1 MSTGMRIGIDGEALR
16 APLSGVGQYV
26 LQLARGL
33 EEQLPDAAFFA
44 YSRLPSTR
52 LVLPSA
58 RWILRVEPSRVLR
71 RLPSFVWL
79 KTRGAALCR
88 RDHLDVFWAGRTLHP
103 RLGPP
108 VRTVCTVHDLNHL
121 IVPETMALPTRWSHH
136 LWLRGD
142 VEAADVVVANS
153 LGTAQR
159 LTNLLGI
166 VVNGV
171 VTPGLDRRY
180 QPLAEADHPAAR
192 VALLRLGIKPPYLLS
207 VATLEPRK
215 NVEALVQA
223 FISLRRHNELPEC
236 SLVLAGARGW
246 RDDRLLRRLRA
257 ARGDGVIL
265 PGYVPDALMPA
276 LYGFAEAL
284 VCPSLYEGFGMPVLE
299 ARACGTRVVVSDT
312 PELREAGGAH
322 AVLIQPTVSG
332 IRGGLQRAMALAPQ
346 VEPGLTERHSW
357 RQQAQLL
364 AALMTRCSAPLRFAS
379 ALDAPR

>member
-1 MSTGMRIGIDGEALR
+1 MAGLRVGIDGEALR

-33 EEQLPDAAFFA
+33 DELLPDASFFA
-44 YSRLPSTR
+44 YSRLPSAR
-52 LVLPSA
+52 LVLPSP
-58 RWILRVEPSRVLR
+58 RWVLRVEPSRTLR
-71 RLPSFVWL
+71 RLPSFAWL
-79 KTRGAALCR
+79 KTRGALLCQ
-88 RDHLDVFWAGRTLHP
+88 RDTLDVFWAGRTLHP
-103 RLGPP
+103 RLGRS

-121 IVPETMALPTRWSHH
+121 IVPETMELPTRWSHR

-142 VEAADVVVANS
+142 LKAADVVVANS

-159 LTNLLGI
+159 LANLLGI
-166 VVNGV
+166 AVHGV
-171 VTPGLDRRY
+171 VTPGLHRRY
-180 QPLAEADHPAAR
+180 CPLEQADHPAAR

-223 FISLRRHNELPEC
+223 FLSLRRRDELPDC

-246 RDDRLLRRLRA
+246 HDKRLMNWLRSARD
-257 ARGDGVIL
+257 DGVIL

-276 LYGFAEAL
+276 LYGFAMAL
-284 VCPSLYEGFGMPVLE
+284 VCPSIYEGFGMPVLE

-332 IRGGLQRAMALAPQ
+332 IRSGLQRAMTLAPQ
-346 VEPGLTERHSW
+346 IEPGLTERHSW
-357 RQQAQLL
+357 RHQAQLL
-364 AALMTRCSAPLRFAS
+364 AALMTRRSTPLRFAN